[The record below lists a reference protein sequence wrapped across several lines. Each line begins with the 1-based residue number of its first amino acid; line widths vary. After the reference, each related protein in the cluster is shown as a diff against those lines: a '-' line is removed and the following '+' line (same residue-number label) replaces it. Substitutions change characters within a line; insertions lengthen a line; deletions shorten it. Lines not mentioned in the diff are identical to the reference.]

1 MNTVAAIQQGDTFI
15 FEQVFHEYHEK
26 LYFYTLHKTN
36 SAWLAEETVQLT
48 FIKLWQYRASLDESL
63 DISPQLFRIA
73 NTTLI
78 DLLRK
83 QQHAASLSG
92 KPGYQA
98 DTHQAHD
105 LVAQLDAAELARQVQ
120 DTVRRMPHARRK
132 VFEMSRIKGM
142 SYREI
147 ATELSL
153 SVKTVE
159 NHIAHA
165 LKQLR
170 HLITFL
176 LILIFKT

>member
-1 MNTVAAIQQGDTFI
+1 MNTIAAIQQGDTFI

-26 LYFYTLHKTN
+26 LYFYVLHKTN
-36 SAWLAEETVQLT
+36 SSWLAEETVQLT
-48 FIKLWQYRASLDESL
+48 FIKLWQYRATLNESL
-63 DISPQLFRIA
+63 ELSPQLFRIA

-83 QQHAASLSG
+83 QHHADRLAGKAGYRSESLV
-92 KPGYQA
+92 A
-98 DTHQAHD
+98 ND
-105 LVAQLDAAELARQVQ
+105 LSAQLDAAELAQRVQ
-120 DTVRRMPHARRK
+120 GAIRRMPLARRK
-132 VFEMSRIKGM
+132 VFEMSRLRGM

-147 ATELSL
+147 AAELSL

-176 LILIFKT
+176 LVLIFK

>member
-1 MNTVAAIQQGDTFI
+1 MSPIAAIQQGDTFI

-26 LYFYTLHKTN
+26 LYFYILHKAN
-36 SAWLAEETVQLT
+36 SSWLAEETVQLT
-48 FIKLWQYRASLDESL
+48 FIKLWQYRENLTEELA
-63 DISPQLFRIA
+63 IAPQLFRIA

-83 QQHAASLSG
+83 QSNQLRLQGEAASIQPSV
-92 KPGYQA
+92 A
-98 DTHQAHD
+98 ENDMA
-105 LVAQLDAAELARQVQ
+105 AQLDGRELAAKLRTALQQ
-120 DTVRRMPHARRK
+120 MPAARRR
-132 VFEMSRIKGM
+132 VFEMSRYKGM

-153 SVKTVE
+153 SIKTVE

-170 HLITFL
+170 HLITL
-176 LILIFKT
+176 LIWFILRS

>member
-26 LYFYTLHKTN
+26 LYFYILHKTN
-36 SAWLAEETVQLT
+36 SSWLAEETVQLT
-48 FIKLWQYRASLDESL
+48 FIKLWQYRDGLNPAL
-63 DISPQLFRIA
+63 DIAAQLFRIA

-83 QQHAASLSG
+83 QDNQSRLRSTVHYMYRPAAEDE
-92 KPGYQA
+92 A
-98 DTHQAHD
+98 
-105 LVAQLDAAELARQVQ
+105 VAQLDAAELAQRMQGAI
-120 DTVRRMPHARRK
+120 RRMPHARRK
-132 VFEMSRIKGM
+132 VFEMSRLKGM

-170 HLITFL
+170 HLITLL
-176 LILIFKT
+176 LILILKA